1 MKLTYV
7 FEDPNCINLKEIIS
21 DETEIVL
28 PSQIDGVPVT
38 SIESYAFVKCRNLKK
53 LTLPENIH
61 WMSNKAFEKA
71 PALQEIVFKGTQE
84 EFYWEAHFDK
94 AIPEGITVTCDS

>member
-1 MKLTYV
+1 MKVIYE
-7 FEDPNCINLKEIIS
+7 FEKPNDVSLKEIIS

-28 PSQIDGVPVT
+28 PSYINGVPVT
-38 SIESYAFVKCRNLKK
+38 SIESYAFVKCRNLRK
-53 LTLPENIH
+53 LTLPENIY

-84 EFYWEAHFDK
+84 EFYWEAHFDT
-94 AIPEGITVTCDS
+94 AIPEGITVTCEQ

>member
-1 MKLTYV
+1 MKIIYA
-7 FEDPNCINLKEIIS
+7 FEKPNDISLKEIIS

-28 PSQIDGVPVT
+28 PSHIDGVPVT

-71 PALQEIVFKGTQE
+71 PALQEIVFKGTEE
-84 EFYWEAHFDK
+84 EFYWEAHFDN
-94 AIPEGITVTCDS
+94 AIPEGITVTCEQ